1 MNARS
6 KLPGQPLHVLSL
18 ILGCW
23 VVLRVMTWQAP
34 TWVAQLDD
42 GGGVPLL
49 AELPLAQGEYLAGV
63 APDAVRAGPVS
74 MPDRAFAYWPGMPLE
89 QPAVAGWYGA
99 PGPLPAAIPV
109 NLAVHYSAPADAAA
123 PLLAAGH
130 QLMWMA
136 SLARVTVPQEL
147 AAYVGRGLDGA
158 APAGAAGNQA
168 LGGQSVPAAM
178 APVAFSPGLAQGRTD
193 RWSADAW
200 MLARQEKAGIP
211 ASGLPRYGGSQ
222 AGAVLRYH
230 LAPQSGHQPVAYL
243 RATSALGSISENEAA
258 LGVAARPFARLP
270 LMVGMEGRAY
280 RANRQT
286 SFRPAAL
293 AYTQLP
299 PFDLPFGMTGD
310 AYLQG
315 GYVGGKYKTAFVD
328 GHLRA
333 DRPLARIAGTE
344 LRLGGGIW
352 GGAQRGSERLDIG
365 PGATAAFDLA
375 GVPSRLSM
383 DYRFRVLGDAQPGSG
398 PALTVAA
405 GF

>member
-1 MNARS
+1 
-6 KLPGQPLHVLSL
+6 
-18 ILGCW
+18 
-23 VVLRVMTWQAP
+23 
-34 TWVAQLDD
+34 
-42 GGGVPLL
+42 
-49 AELPLAQGEYLAGV
+49 
-63 APDAVRAGPVS
+63 
-74 MPDRAFAYWPGMPLE
+74 
-89 QPAVAGWYGA
+89 
-99 PGPLPAAIPV
+99 
-109 NLAVHYSAPADAAA
+109 
-123 PLLAAGH
+123 
-130 QLMWMA
+130 MWMA

-158 APAGAAGNQA
+158 AATGAAGNQA
-168 LGGQSVPAAM
+168 LGGQSIPAAM
-178 APVAFSPGLAQGRTD
+178 APVAFSPGLAQGRAD

-310 AYLQG
+310 AYLRGICVQTGRWPGLQG
-315 GYVGGKYKTAFVD
+315 PNCGWAGASGAGRRGGPN
-328 GHLRA
+328 RWIS
-333 DRPLARIAGTE
+333 DRER
-344 LRLGGGIW
+344 LRLSILPECHRACRW
-352 GGAQRGSERLDIG
+352 TIVSVSWVMRNPA
-365 PGATAAFDLA
+365 PDL
-375 GVPSRLSM
+375 P
-383 DYRFRVLGDAQPGSG
+383 
-398 PALTVAA
+398 
-405 GF
+405 